1 MHDLLDFRKQKVYI
15 ISVCANEQFGKFF
28 FVIVAYRE
36 GKPIQ
41 KQPSFG
47 SVIKFLH
54 LASGKSEPRNPGVIA
69 LIPNDAWFI
78 GLSKEQGMDH

>member
-1 MHDLLDFRKQKVYI
+1 MMHDLLDFQKQKVYI
-15 ISVCANEQFGKFF
+15 ISVCANEQFGKIF

-41 KQPSFG
+41 KQPSIG
-47 SVIKFLH
+47 SVIIFLH

-69 LIPNDAWFI
+69 LIPNDA
-78 GLSKEQGMDH
+78 